1 MLAFIICIE
10 TKCKLEFI
18 TGIEAKVMTTI
29 SQMLREEIAFNG
41 C

>member
-1 MLAFIICIE
+1 MLEFIICIE

-18 TGIEAKVMTTI
+18 TYRNKSYNNNITSAK
-29 SQMLREEIAFNG
+29 REEITFNG